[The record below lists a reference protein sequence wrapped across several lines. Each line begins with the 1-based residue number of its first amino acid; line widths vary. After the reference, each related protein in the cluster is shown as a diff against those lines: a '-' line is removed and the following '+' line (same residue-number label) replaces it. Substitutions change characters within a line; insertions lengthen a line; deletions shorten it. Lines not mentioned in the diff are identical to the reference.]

1 MSDSWELI
9 CDHTYTG
16 IPGVVVDSSP
26 SAASYGQSLGLDD
39 TDFLKD
45 GASAGSGAVR
55 FYKPGSVYVPVDKAP
70 WRALGAIRG
79 EVTLRR
85 QPATTAFL
93 LDGDTFEF
101 HIRSGAVVAWFSSYP
116 VQYAEIVSSF
126 DAVGPQPYQIPTGQW
141 VTLGFMHDGVRTLE
155 LYADGAVI
163 ARKIGSYAPVD
174 APGSSG
180 LNIGNTRTLD
190 SPLNGEIDTVRIWRF
205 NPRKPMDDFAS
216 RPMDPKTAE
225 CWVHFLRQMQAAF
238 ARHPDCA
245 QQMLVA
251 VQAIIEDLFR
261 QAMAKGPETQAQLRH
276 AAKHYTQLWHSGHVG
291 GPQMV
296 KTLAELL
303 AWLRLVGL
311 APDANPALA
320 AFLDSNCLR
329 TVMAEIKPPD
339 CDAKVVHLLRALV
352 RYLEK
357 SGAALA

>member
-16 IPGVVVDSSP
+16 IPGVVVDLSP
-26 SAASYGQSLGLDD
+26 TGASYGQTLGLDD

-45 GASAGSGAVR
+45 GASPGSGAVR
-55 FYKPGSVYVPVDKAP
+55 FYKPGSVYVPTEKAP
-70 WRALGAIRG
+70 WRALGAVRG
-79 EVTLRR
+79 EVTFRR
-85 QPATTAFL
+85 QPAATAFL

-101 HIRSGAVVAWFSSYP
+101 HIRSDALVAWFSSYP

-126 DAVGPQPYQIPTGQW
+126 DAVGSQPYQIPVGQW

-163 ARKIGSYAPVD
+163 ARKTGSYAPID
-174 APGSSG
+174 TPGTSG

-205 NPRKPMDDFAS
+205 NPRKPMDDFAG
-216 RPMDPKTAE
+216 RPMDPKTTE

-261 QAMAKGPETQAQLRH
+261 QANAKGPETQAQLLG
-276 AAKHYTQLWHSGHVG
+276 AAQTYTQLWRKGHVG

-296 KTLAELL
+296 KVLAELI

-320 AFLDSNCLR
+320 AFLDSSCLS
-329 TVMAEIKPPD
+329 TVMAEITPPD
-339 CDAKVVHLLRALV
+339 CDAKVVHLLRSLV
-352 RYLEK
+352 KYLEK